1 MAFFRE
7 SLSRKDLL
15 FNKVVEYLDSQQWK
29 YTIKGER
36 DFIEFNMGLKGKI
49 SSCRMV
55 VLASDKEIQSMAFAP
70 IKASTDSFGTVV
82 EFITRANYGLKVGK
96 FEFDYRDGE
105 VRYQACLP
113 CREGMPSM
121 SDIEFVV
128 DLPMMMLQRYG
139 DGLVKNLMGFGTPE
153 ADIRAIEG

>member
-1 MAFFRE
+1 MAFFKE

-15 FNKVVEYLDSQQWK
+15 FNKLIEYLDSQQWK
-29 YTIKGER
+29 YSIKGNR
-36 DFIEFNMGLKGKI
+36 DFIEFNMSLKGKI

-55 VLASDKEIQSMAFAP
+55 VVASDNEIQAMAFAP
-70 IKASTDSFGTVV
+70 IKAAEENFASVV

-105 VRYQACLP
+105 VRYQSCLP

-121 SDIEFVV
+121 KDVEFVV
-128 DLPMMMLQRYG
+128 DLPMLMLQRYG